1 MGLRHTGKYE
11 LSKHVFA
18 HAYHYAMQY
27 QEWKAEHKA
36 IKDTALKGI
45 AYDGD
50 KANTQGIP
58 DPTMEI
64 ASRRLYLESKMR
76 IVEDTCRE
84 SDAFIWMYL
93 LRGVTEEGSTYNKL
107 RAAGMPCGKNY
118 YYDRRRRFYW
128 LLSRKIS

>member
-27 QEWKAEHKA
+27 KEWKTEHNQLTSTVKA
-36 IKDTALKGI
+36 ITYK
-45 AYDGD
+45 
-50 KANTQGIP
+50 P
-58 DPTMEI
+58 DRAKTNSLSDPIMEI
-64 ASRRLYLESKMR
+64 TARRLFLESKMH
-76 IVEDTCRE
+76 IIEETCRE
-84 SDAFIWMYL
+84 SDKFIWLYL
-93 LRGVTEEGSTYNKL
+93 LRGVTEENTTYQKL
-107 RAAGMPCGKNY
+107 RNAGMPCGKNY